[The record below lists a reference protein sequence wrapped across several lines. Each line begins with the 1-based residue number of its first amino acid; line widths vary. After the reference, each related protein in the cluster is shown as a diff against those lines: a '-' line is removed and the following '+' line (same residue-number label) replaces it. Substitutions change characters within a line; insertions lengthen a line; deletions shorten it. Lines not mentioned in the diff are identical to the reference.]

1 MYKIIFASLLLISTH
16 AFSQACKFY
25 SNKKNTLYGLQDSTG
40 KKLTPLIYKYIGMD
54 LKNPR
59 QDIFEVAIDV
69 PLETMPTVK
78 ERKIGFINNTG
89 KEIVPPIYNSVLKF
103 STSGYCL
110 VLKKDKWLVINE
122 KAEVVYAPDS
132 LYELLNV
139 SVPTS
144 IQKQFEYKEHLVL
157 KGTQFVIATFHSKR
171 PLAYEWRLYDIVNKN
186 YKVITQL
193 EYDSFLYGEEKA
205 KQKSASADAVTK
217 SLVESMLKGEP
228 LIKTG
233 YETSAASNGE
243 IYLLSM
249 VIENYSG
256 HSASSYGG
264 NSSMEK
270 SVYCF
275 SACVS
280 AAPGA
285 DAKSLANKVW
295 GADKVH
301 FPNEIQRYYKII
313 SCSSQSDCEFKALDF
328 DSFNKVV
335 TIYSGASF
343 NPAKTQFGKHTHEK
357 GLINLK

>member
-16 AFSQACKFY
+16 AFSQAYKVY
-25 SNKKNTLYGLQDSTG
+25 SNNKKKNMLYGLQDSTG
-40 KKLTPLIYKYIGMD
+40 KKLTPPIYYYVKID
-54 LKNPR
+54 SKNPR
-59 QDIFEVAIDV
+59 PDIFEVSMDI
-69 PLETMPTVK
+69 PLATMPTVK
-78 ERKIGFINNTG
+78 INKIGFLNNTG
-89 KEIVPPIYNSVLKF
+89 KEIVPPRYTKVLKF

-110 VLKKDKWLVINE
+110 VLKDYTWMVINE
-122 KAEVVYAPDS
+122 NAEEVYAPDS
-132 LYELLNV
+132 LWEFIGLGER
-139 SVPTS
+139 
-144 IQKQFEYKEHLVL
+144 QFNYREDKIL
-157 KGTQFVIATFHSKR
+157 KGTQFVIITSKN
-171 PLAYEWRLYDIVNKN
+171 EHRLYDIIKKN
-186 YKVITQL
+186 YKVITKF
-193 EYDSFLYGEEKA
+193 EYDTFLYDEEKA
-205 KQKSASADAVTK
+205 KQIAKTNDEIAV
-217 SLVESMLKGEP
+217 SIGQALLRGESTL
-228 LIKTG
+228 KTG
-233 YETSAASNGE
+233 YETSATNNGE
-243 IYLLSM
+243 YYLLSM

-264 NSSMEK
+264 NSSIEK

-285 DAKSLANKVW
+285 DAKSLADKVW